1 MSLTFALQALLE
13 RHETNMAEF
22 EAERR
27 RMAAGMEKL
36 EMDKREL
43 EAANVQAIEDNR
55 NLLDQLED
63 LNTTVSQSETHI
75 QSLTETLLAT
85 RQELQR
91 LTILAGRTT
100 KLEEQLLVMETE
112 QSDLHNQLAATEEGY
127 RSSMLRWKK
136 AERTIEHL
144 QEQIDRMEKEARE
157 ERERH
162 VEVVGRIERRTV
174 VEKELETAAG
184 RLKGTAAVTSL
195 GRLPTGSN
203 VVSHFVKDILQD
215 NANLQIGIVE
225 LREML
230 MSSNQEVENLRER
243 IMLHQA
249 VADGDEDG
257 NHPRSLAAELSK
269 KTPLDA
275 LPELHVHHHY
285 HRPSKGDGL
294 TRDKAS
300 AHRKPRRKRS
310 VATSGI
316 FTPPSGFQSPQR
328 PGTLGRGPPSSAATI
343 LSQTSVTIPP
353 VLSKSSHRWSMRSSQ
368 TGATV
373 LPSSVPSSP
382 RSGFRNSSVF
392 DSLDNAIESRPTT
405 AGSSTSSPF
414 FGAPDHYK
422 SAGDTYRGV
431 SEPSA
436 LQPMSSLSQNVSA
449 SHPLIDNEQA
459 NGLSIDLDSL
469 QSNSKI
475 VQTEQGVNAGSEFNV
490 SSPGSTSSAGGS
502 CSMEQEFQPQLRR
515 ATSHESVLSL
525 SNMQPHPVQRD
536 SFYVSRGG
544 RLPILQNHYPL
555 RSPTL
560 GSVTNNAV
568 ISPTNAIGRPAFQ
581 RQGDSSTY
589 HRSLLSGGTGRRI
602 QTESDANSETKKS
615 NIGKR
620 IGGWMWGKWGVAP
633 IASTGNLRA
642 KAALS
647 AIDVRSPGVNQR
659 GPIRGLNPPKKA
671 PSTVEAVE
679 VDTNLLRE
687 SLGEG

>member
-27 RMAAGMEKL
+27 RMATGMEKL

-43 EAANVQAIEDNR
+43 EAANVKAIEDNR

-63 LNTTVSQSETHI
+63 LNTTVSHSETHI

-91 LTILAGRTT
+91 LAILAGRTT
-100 KLEEQLLVMETE
+100 TLEEQLLAMEIE

-144 QEQIDRMEKEARE
+144 QEQIDRMEKEVRE

-243 IMLHQA
+243 MMLHQA

-257 NHPRSLAAELSK
+257 NHQSSLAAELSK
-269 KTPLDA
+269 KTPLEA
-275 LPELHVHHHY
+275 LPEFHVHHHY

-294 TRDKAS
+294 TRDRVS

-310 VATSGI
+310 VAIPGI
-316 FTPPSGFQSPQR
+316 FTPPSGSQTPQR
-328 PGTLGRGPPSSAATI
+328 PGTLSRGATPPSSAATI

-353 VLSKSSHRWSMRSSQ
+353 VPSKSSHRWSMRSSQ
-368 TGATV
+368 TGATL

-405 AGSSTSSPF
+405 AGSSTSSPLS
-414 FGAPDHYK
+414 GARDHCK
-422 SAGDTYRGV
+422 LADNTYQSV
-431 SEPSA
+431 SGPPA
-436 LQPMSSLSQNVSA
+436 LQPMSSSSQSA
-449 SHPLIDNEQA
+449 LASDPLIDNEQR
-459 NGLSIDLDSL
+459 
-469 QSNSKI
+469 
-475 VQTEQGVNAGSEFNV
+475 VNAGSEFIV
-490 SSPGSTSSAGGS
+490 SSPGSASSAGDL
-502 CSMEQEFQPQLRR
+502 CSIEQEFQPRLRR

-525 SNMQPHPVQRD
+525 SDMQPHPVQQD
-536 SFYVSRGG
+536 SSYVSRGS
-544 RLPILQNHYPL
+544 RLFNPQNRYPL

-560 GSVTNNAV
+560 GYVSNNAV

-589 HRSLLSGGTGRRI
+589 HRSLLSGGAGRRL
-602 QTESDANSETKKS
+602 QPESDARSEAKKS

-620 IGGWMWGKWGVAP
+620 VGGWMWGKWGVAP
-633 IASTGNLRA
+633 MASTGNFRA

-647 AIDVRSPGVNQR
+647 AIDVRPPGVNQR
-659 GPIRGLNPPKKA
+659 GPVRGLNPPKRA

-687 SLGEG
+687 SLGEE